1 MAAKLGGLVLALALA
16 LPAAAAPQPGTIS
29 GTVRSAAGQPQMG
42 AAVEV
47 AAAGADPRVVFTDGA
62 GRYEARGLKSGVYQ
76 VKATAPSYLPSVRR
90 NVNLRG
96 DAGAVVNITLTT
108 LFEALRMMP
117 AGGASPEND
126 DDWKWTLR
134 AVGNRPVLRLLD
146 PSAAVA
152 AVSDQPGDRALKARL
167 AFIAGSDGEGFGGA
181 TPGVSTTFGL
191 ERSLFSTGRIDLG
204 GTVGYNG
211 GGAPTGVFRAAYRHR
226 FADGSEPEVAVTVRR
241 FATATTADRHAALQ
255 SLSLSIANRMT
266 LLDRVELQ
274 YGGELD
280 SIEFLGRVTAFR
292 PFGSVDV
299 HLSPNTVLEY
309 RYATAEP
316 TMRAA
321 KDFAT
326 APADLSESAPRMSL
340 DNGAAVLERAHHHEL
355 SLSRRLGKSSLQLA
369 FYRDDI
375 ADTAL
380 TGIGTVSA
388 GSGDFLPDPY
398 AGTFTYNGG
407 NLRTKGLRAVAARKL
422 PGGLNGTLVYSYG
435 GVLTLAESGSSLE
448 AARFVTA
455 RRHAVAAKLSGRA
468 PRAGTRWLASYRWT
482 SGPALTPVDLFDV
495 SPGQSDPY
503 LDLFF
508 RQPLP
513 ELGFLPGQ
521 VEALVDVRN
530 LLAQGYVP
538 VMGPDGHTVY
548 LVQAP
553 RSLRA
558 GLAFS
563 F

>member
-1 MAAKLGGLVLALALA
+1 MVAKLGWLVLAVALA
-16 LPAAAAPQPGTIS
+16 IPAAAAPQPGTIS

-42 AAVEV
+42 AVVEV
-47 AAAGADPRVVFTDGA
+47 ATAGADPRIVFTDGA
-62 GRYEARGLKSGVYQ
+62 GRYEARGLKPGVYQ
-76 VKATAPSYLPSVRR
+76 VKVTAPSYLPSVRQ
-90 NVNLRG
+90 NVELRG
-96 DAGAVVNITLTT
+96 DAGAIVNLTLST

-117 AGGASPEND
+117 AGRPSPENE

-134 AVGNRPVLRLLD
+134 SVGNRPVLRLLD
-146 PSAAVA
+146 PGAVVVA
-152 AVSDQPGDRALKARL
+152 GSDRPEDRTLKARV
-167 AFIAGSDGEGFGGA
+167 AFIAGSDGEGFGGS

-191 ERSLFSTGRIDLG
+191 ERSLFATGRIDLG
-204 GTVGYNG
+204 ANVGYNG
-211 GGAPTGVFRAAYRHR
+211 GSASTGVFRAAYRHR

-241 FATATTADRHAALQ
+241 FATATTADRDAALQ
-255 SLSLSIANRMT
+255 ALSLSFVNRMT
-266 LLDRVELQ
+266 LANRVDIN

-280 SIEFLGRVTAFR
+280 SVEFLGRVTAFR

-321 KDFAT
+321 KGFAT
-326 APADLSESAPRMSL
+326 APADLSESGPRMSL
-340 DNGAAVLERAHHHEL
+340 QGGEAVLERAHHHEL
-355 SLSRRLGKSSLQLA
+355 SLSRRLGKNSVQLA
-369 FYRDDI
+369 LYDDNI

-380 TGIGTVSA
+380 TGIGTVSGA
-388 GSGDFLPDPY
+388 SGDFLPDVY

-407 NLRTKGLRAVAARKL
+407 DLRTDGWRLVAERKL
-422 PGGLNGTLVYSYG
+422 AGSLSGTLVYSYG
-435 GVLTLAESGSSLE
+435 GVLALADSHASLE
-448 AARFVTA
+448 AARFVTE
-455 RRHAVAAKLSGRA
+455 RRHAVTGKIFGRA
-468 PRAGTRWLASYRWT
+468 PRTGTRWLASYRWT

-503 LDLFF
+503 LNIFL

-513 ELGFLPGQ
+513 ELGFLPGE

-530 LLAQGYVP
+530 LLAQGYEP
-538 VMGPDGHTVY
+538 VVGQDGRTVY

-553 RSLRA
+553 RALRA